1 MWVMEVTMRSV
12 AILLSVSHFVFSAVA
27 LAQQEVQPKDMYI
40 VEVDT
45 TAIKLDKI
53 QGIPVKRLYVVK
65 AGVPAAEG
73 AEGMSSSSIF
83 ENFATPQISTNVLK
97 VPMADTEVNGD
108 VKAVLGFGDGPEHY
122 GGGKGGPI
130 FAGPPI
136 KFPRPAPGASIALG
150 SLKLDA
156 AASAAIADGISS
168 ENDMTM
174 VFVKGQ

>member
-1 MWVMEVTMRSV
+1 MRSV
-12 AILLSVSHFVFSAVA
+12 AILVLFPPFVFSAVA
-27 LAQQEVQPKDMYI
+27 LAQEGAQPKDMYM

-53 QGIPVKRLYVVK
+53 QGILVKRLYVVK
-65 AGVPAAEG
+65 AGVPAEEG
-73 AEGMSSSSIF
+73 AEGISSSSIF
-83 ENFATPQISTNVLK
+83 ESFATPQITTNVLK
-97 VPMADTEVNGD
+97 VPMADTAVDGD
-108 VKAVLGFGDGPEHY
+108 VKAVLGFGDGPAHY

-136 KFPRPAPGASIALG
+136 KIPRPAPGASIALG

-156 AASAAIADGISS
+156 AASAAIADGVSS
-168 ENDMTM
+168 AHDMTM